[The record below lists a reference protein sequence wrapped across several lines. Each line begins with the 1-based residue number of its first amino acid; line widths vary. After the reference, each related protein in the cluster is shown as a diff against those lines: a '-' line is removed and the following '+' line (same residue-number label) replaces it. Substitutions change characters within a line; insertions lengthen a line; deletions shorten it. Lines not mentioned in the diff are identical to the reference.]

1 MVIPNDPFGISL
13 IGLSIRGI
21 LGEAMDKENQTSS
34 PPQPLLFNLGESS
47 AKIEL
52 FPAVWGAAE
61 DLTSPDTRVRT
72 DALERLKDL
81 EAPRFSPLVAYLL
94 ATRLTDSDV
103 DFRAKIIELLGEVLS
118 LDRQGQPA
126 PENVRQTLNAYLA
139 QMRTRHTF
147 AILQVIA
154 EHPSLEKHAANLLN
168 ACPYAGN
175 HLADILS
182 DRKSPLSVRKQ
193 AGRMIG
199 RVGFLDALPALE
211 RLSARLEARLHGQR
225 AMPFAPI
232 PSAEELDLLP
242 VVHTAMTLL
251 RAP

>member
-1 MVIPNDPFGISL
+1 MG
-13 IGLSIRGI
+13 R
-21 LGEAMDKENQTSS
+21 ENQTSN
-34 PPQPLLFNLGESS
+34 PPQPLLFDLGEST
-47 AKIEL
+47 ARIEL

-61 DLTSPDTRVRT
+61 DLTSPDTGVRK
-72 DALERLKDL
+72 DALRRLQEL
-81 EAPRFSPLVAYLL
+81 EAPRYSPLVAYLL
-94 ATRLTDSDV
+94 ATRLTDKDIE
-103 DFRAKIIELLGEVLS
+103 FRAEIVKLLGEVLS
-118 LDRQGQPA
+118 PDRDGQPA
-126 PENVRQTLNAYLA
+126 PENVRQALSAYLA

-154 EHPSLEKHAANLLN
+154 EWPSLQTHAASILN

-182 DRKSPLSVRKQ
+182 DRKSPLAVRKQ

-199 RVGFLDALPALE
+199 HVGFLDALPALE
-211 RLSARLEARLHGQR
+211 RLSARLEARLNGQR
-225 AMPFAPI
+225 AMPFAPV
-232 PSAEELDLLP
+232 PSAEELELLP